1 MCFNLGRGRLVRVLR
16 YVRPI
21 HAIAKWLLPV
31 IFLALFPN
39 AQAQVPYLNQEVQV
53 HDLPLVTAKS
63 HDPSDVLL
71 ASLET
76 ILHDSDVCCGK
87 NSALVD
93 SLALVDATSLKDVAG
108 KLEGRHLLS
117 DGRPILVKINYLS
130 PEMVNAD
137 NLIHMILDQHA
148 ALLEW
153 NSHLYVVHGV
163 EFIWEPDGLG
173 HTFPVIRKLMLTDTR
188 YSDSRREAVFTRGVD
203 DAAKLERLL
212 SVQVAN

>member
-1 MCFNLGRGRLVRVLR
+1 MRHLR

-21 HAIAKWLLPV
+21 HAIAKWSLPV
-31 IFLALFPN
+31 IFLALFSN
-39 AQAQVPYLNQEVQV
+39 AQAQVPYLSEQVQV
-53 HDLPLVTAKS
+53 HNLPLVTATS

-76 ILHDSDVCCGK
+76 ILHDTDVCCGK

-93 SLALVDATSLKDVAG
+93 SLASVDATSLKDVAA

-117 DGRPILVKINYLS
+117 DGRPIQIKTDYLT
-130 PEMVNAD
+130 PEMVNAG
-137 NLIHMILDQHA
+137 NMIHMMLDQRA

-163 EFIWEPDGLG
+163 EFIWEPDGQG
-173 HTFPVIRKLMLTDTR
+173 NSFPVIRKLMLTDTH
-188 YSDSRREAVFTRGVD
+188 YSDSRREVVFTRGVD
-203 DAAKLERLL
+203 DAAKLEGLL
-212 SVQVAN
+212 FVQVAN

>member
-1 MCFNLGRGRLVRVLR
+1 VKHLR

-21 HAIAKWLLPV
+21 RAVAKWFLPI
-31 IFLALFPN
+31 IFLALFLN
-39 AQAQVPYLNQEVQV
+39 AQAQVPYQSEEVQV
-53 HDLPLVTAKS
+53 HDLPSVTAKS

-76 ILHDSDVCCGK
+76 ILHDPDVCCGK

-93 SLALVDATSLKDVAG
+93 SLASVDATSLKNVAA

-117 DGRPILVKINYLS
+117 DGRPILIKTNYLS
-130 PEMVNAD
+130 PEMVNAE
-137 NLIHMILDQHA
+137 NLIHMMLDQHA

-153 NSHLYVVHGV
+153 NSHLYVVHAM
-163 EFIWEPDGLG
+163 EFIWELDGQG

-188 YSDSRREAVFTRGVD
+188 YSDSRREVVFTRTVD
-203 DAAKLERLL
+203 DTAKLEGMLF
-212 SVQVAN
+212 VQAAD